1 MKNSIKD
8 FINRVLSFKTDDKAE
23 MINFLKN
30 EFSLSQDGK
39 VYFCDYFSV
48 RVSYSK
54 NKSFSNTVLSLSK
67 LQKYDT
73 KPFFVLLVRANGLNN
88 SIYLANTTFLSKVSH
103 SSKEL
108 TETNIRGSFNGSDII
123 KVYQGLENC
132 LPENFETLFAFH
144 SLSWEENLRRLVYN
158 TNNIVPVEKKFEVTD
173 INRAK
178 ILSSVD
184 LAQTFLKSGDFDNL
198 YQDLESRLKK
208 CYEGILCAAHIEN
221 TNVRGRLIEALIT
234 SDEVERKML
243 LEAVRKEEIPD
254 YITKNILGDYCK
266 EYRIGKTYTDIK
278 TKILYLH
285 SNPKAYNIDKFLE
298 TMSDGRSISFFYL
311 IGIDE
316 KGIVA
321 AKLVSVYHKSLIEA
335 TFVQSHWSG
344 RNSRGVTQFNG
355 EALNNILE
363 SKDFINVLDTEK
375 AKTFL
380 LDIISL

>member
-54 NKSFSNTVLSLSK
+54 NKSFTNTVLSLSK

-208 CYEGILCAAHIEN
+208 CYDGILCAAYIEN

-234 SDEVERKML
+234 SDEAERKML
-243 LEAVRKEEIPD
+243 LEVVRKEEIPD
-254 YITKNILGDYCK
+254 YITKNTLGDYCK

-285 SNPKAYNIDKFLE
+285 SNPKAYNIDKFFE
-298 TMSDGRSISFFYL
+298 TMSDGRSILFFYL

-321 AKLVSVYHKSLIEA
+321 AKLVSVYQKSLIEA

-344 RNSRGVTQFNG
+344 RNSRGITQFNG
-355 EALNNILE
+355 DALNNILE
-363 SKDFINVLDTEK
+363 SKDFINVLDIEK

>member
-54 NKSFSNTVLSLSK
+54 NKSFTNTVLSLSK

-73 KPFFVLLVRANGLNN
+73 KPFFVLLIRANGLNN

-208 CYEGILCAAHIEN
+208 CYEGILCAANIEN

-234 SDEVERKML
+234 SDEVERKMF

-254 YITKNILGDYCK
+254 YTTKNTLGDYCK

-298 TMSDGRSISFFYL
+298 TMSDGRSILFFYL

-344 RNSRGVTQFNG
+344 RNSRGITQFNG
-355 EALNNILE
+355 DALNNILE